1 MKTKTIEKYIEVI
14 YALQKRHGHVHTND
28 VASVLGVAPPSVTE
42 MVQKLSTKKLVSY
55 VPYRGVTLTSSGEK
69 MARELSNKHR
79 TLAQFL
85 EILGVGN
92 KDAEIDACQIEH
104 HVSSQTIEK
113 LHSFVEFVQEA
124 PREQVWL
131 EHFLHFCETG
141 ERLKCT
147 HGKL

>member
-1 MKTKTIEKYIEVI
+1 MKIKTIEEYIEVI

-42 MVQKLSTKKLVSY
+42 MMQKLSTNKLVNY
-55 VPYRGVTLTSSGEK
+55 VPYHGVTLTSSGEK
-69 MARELSNKHR
+69 MAMELLDKHN

-85 EILGVGN
+85 EILGVDK

-124 PREQVWL
+124 PRDQLWL
-131 EHFLHFCETG
+131 HHFRHFCETG

-147 HGKL
+147 RRKP

>member
-1 MKTKTIEKYIEVI
+1 MKTKTIEEYIEVI
-14 YALQKRHGHVHTND
+14 YTLQKRHGHVHTND

-42 MVQKLSTKKLVSY
+42 MMQKLSTKKLVNY

-69 MARELSNKHR
+69 LARELMDKHN

-85 EILGVGN
+85 EILGVDK

-104 HVSSQTIEK
+104 HVSSRTIEK
-113 LHSFVEFVQEA
+113 LHSFVEFVQKA
-124 PREQVWL
+124 PRDQLWL
-131 EHFLHFCETG
+131 DHFRHFCETG

-147 HGKL
+147 RGKS

>member
-1 MKTKTIEKYIEVI
+1 MKTKTIEEYIEVI

-42 MVQKLSTKKLVSY
+42 MMQKLSTKKLVNY

-69 MARELSNKHR
+69 MARELLNKHR

-85 EILGVGN
+85 EILGVDN

-124 PREQVWL
+124 PRDQLWL
-131 EHFLHFCETG
+131 ANFRHFCETG
-141 ERLKCT
+141 ERLECT
-147 HGKL
+147 RGKS